1 LGLAGAALVLIA
13 TMVID
18 DAVLARAPALT
29 PPRRARATVAP
40 GVVVGPNLALA
51 SLAGSF

>member
-1 LGLAGAALVLIA
+1 VLIA

-18 DAVLARAPALT
+18 DAVLARAPVLT
-29 PPRRARATVAP
+29 PPRRARPTVAP
-40 GVVVGPNLALA
+40 AVVVGPNLALA